1 MKKQFFSSTLT
12 ILTAV
17 VCICFLF
24 LTTATVSSAD
34 KPFAGETLV
43 VGIWSGPYADHFK
56 EAIGEPFE
64 EMTGAE
70 LQYKYS
76 WDFTPEIIAAPE
88 DQPPLDV
95 AETADAD
102 YLVGVKRELWLP
114 LRYENIPNI
123 DNVYPYV
130 KNEMS
135 PTIEYGVPFDV
146 GMHIL
151 LYRKDLVEQA
161 PQSWEDLFRDEFKGK
176 IGIER
181 WFPYWVYVGS
191 YLTDYSPPEEAIYS
205 QEGRDAILEQMG
217 RLSKRWFFCYEKGAE
232 FVSALDAGEILV
244 GNYWNGSGTT
254 LILENQ
260 DRYGIVFPEEGGV
273 AYLDHFCV
281 VRGTEK
287 RDLAEA
293 FINYTVGKKAQID
306 FLKRHYNIMVYKD
319 LEGQIPEVMKK
330 NDLQPTT
337 VQAWKKI
344 TNIDA
349 EFLEPMRQELE
360 DRFLKE
366 VLSR

>member
-1 MKKQFFSSTLT
+1 MKKHLFSSNLA

-17 VCICFLF
+17 LCICFLF
-24 LTTATVSSAD
+24 LTTATVSNAA

-56 EAIGEPFE
+56 EAIGQPFE
-64 EMTGAE
+64 EMTGAK

-102 YLVGVKRELWLP
+102 YLVGVKRKLWLP

-123 DNVYPYV
+123 DNVHPYV
-130 KNEMS
+130 KDQMS
-135 PTIEYGVPFDV
+135 PTLEYGVPFDLGV
-146 GMHIL
+146 HVLM
-151 LYRKDLVEQA
+151 YRKDLVKQA

-191 YLTDYSPPEEAIYS
+191 YLTDYSPPEKAIYS
-205 QEGRDAILEQMG
+205 EEGRETMLDQMKK
-217 RLSKRWFFCYEKGAE
+217 LSKRWFFCYEKGAE

-254 LILENQ
+254 LVLDDPE
-260 DRYGIVFPEEGGV
+260 RYGIAFPQEGGV
-273 AYLDHFCV
+273 AYLDHFTV

-293 FINYTVGKKAQID
+293 FINFTVSKKAQLG
-306 FLKRHYNIMVYKD
+306 FLKNHYNIMVYKD
-319 LEGQIPEVMKK
+319 LEGHIPEVMKR

-337 VQAWKKI
+337 VEQWEKI
-344 TNIDA
+344 TKIDA
-349 EFLEPMRQELE
+349 EFLEPRRKELE